1 MEDQLMA
8 VCSLSSESSVAEAI
22 VVTIERNAANFA
34 KIVDAVCEKWK
45 RLAPASVVVSY
56 SVPDQSMRTC
66 LVTLT
71 NDADVANMYDL
82 HKALKAP
89 VVKMSAMAVG
99 AEPRKREDSRRAR
112 LDVNCENC
120 KKHAE
125 HLYWDHTEVNGM
137 SFFKAMTGDFF
148 QQMELPKKFVNQ
160 FRGELSEK
168 TLLKGP
174 SGYARPVALTKT
186 GTGTFLQSGWKEF
199 VEAHNIE
206 AKDILFFTYDGNS
219 CFNIVICDESCCEK
233 TTSYYANN
241 RGSLKRKRSADPLKN
256 QNGRSQRRVVECI
269 SSSISLD
276 DSLQDVP
283 SSTPHSSSKENE
295 EAGSEDKRIG
305 SSSRRKLGRSTRF
318 STYLKSRRGK
328 KRTIRGSKYQ
338 VQQESLEKH
347 SSKTLKLG
355 NQNIYISKRLP
366 LTYEE
371 RKRALPL
378 VDAVQS
384 DNPCFL
390 TVMRL
395 TMLHRANFMTVPA
408 GFKAAYLPS
417 RACNVFLQVPSRQKT
432 WTVNFVMKGPRMGFC
447 GGWRDFHLHNNLQV
461 GDICLFELV
470 SKHENIVMTVHIDR
484 ARIIKEEASV

>member
-1 MEDQLMA
+1 MA
-8 VCSLSSESSVAEAI
+8 ICSVSSESVAEAI
-22 VVTIERNAANFA
+22 VVTIERGAAKFA
-34 KIVDAVCEKWK
+34 KIVDAVCQKWK

-56 SVPDQSMRTC
+56 SVPDQSMGAC

-71 NDADVANMYDL
+71 NDADVVNMYDL

-89 VVKMSAMAVG
+89 VVKMSAVVKESVAVG
-99 AEPRKREDSRRAR
+99 AEPRTDEDSRRAR

-125 HLYWDHTEVNGM
+125 HLHWEHTEVNGM
-137 SFFKAMTGDFF
+137 SFFKVMTGDFF

-174 SGYARPVALTKT
+174 SGCARPVVLTKT
-186 GTGTFLQSGWKEF
+186 RTGTFLQSGWKEF
-199 VEAHNIE
+199 AEAHNIE
-206 AKDILFFTYDGNS
+206 ANDILFFTYDGNS

-241 RGSLKRKRSADPLKN
+241 RGSLKRKRSVDPLKN

-276 DSLQDVP
+276 DSLHDMS
-283 SSTPHSSSKENE
+283 SSTPHSSSKNE
-295 EAGSEDKRIG
+295 EAENEDQRIG

-355 NQNIYISKRLP
+355 NRNIYISKRLP

-390 TVMRL
+390 TVMRH
-395 TMLHRANFMTVPA
+395 TMVHGANFMTVPA

-417 RACNVFLQVPSRQKT
+417 RSCHVFLQVPSRQKS
-432 WTVNFVMKGPRMGFC
+432 WTVNFIIKRPQMGFC
-447 GGWRDFHLHNNLQV
+447 GGWRDFHVHNNLQV

-470 SKHENIVMTVHIDR
+470 SKHESIIMTVHIDR